1 MRYCDGSAEC
11 ESECFDYST
20 DLTKVQVTE
29 SSRHKHH
36 LPVKAPPRNVGNLC
50 IKKESLWG
58 EGEVSS
64 EHWTARLVCY
74 NILFSQ
80 PHFLRIWTSQTQADW
95 VIPK

>member
-20 DLTKVQVTE
+20 DLTIVQVTE

-50 IKKESLWG
+50 IKKRVFMGRRRGVFRALDSTLG
-58 EGEVSS
+58 M
-64 EHWTARLVCY
+64 LQY
-74 NILFSQ
+74 IIFSTSFP
-80 PHFLRIWTSQTQADW
+80 PHLDVTN
-95 VIPK
+95 PG

>member
-50 IKKESLWG
+50 IKKRVFMGRRRGVFRALDSTLG
-58 EGEVSS
+58 M
-64 EHWTARLVCY
+64 LQY
-74 NILFSQ
+74 IIFSTSFP
-80 PHFLRIWTSQTQADW
+80 PHLDVTN
-95 VIPK
+95 PG